1 MSEVYVC
8 KPYSRGETGE
18 WVLGEL
24 ERLEGPFASTEQQVV
39 RSLMRVMSEEEARQ
53 EVKEWLEESV

>member
-1 MSEVYVC
+1 M
-8 KPYSRGETGE
+8 RGELGE

-24 ERLEGPFASTEQQVV
+24 ERLDGPFAWTEQQVV

-53 EVKEWLEESV
+53 EVKEWLEEIC